1 MPSKATPV
9 ILEQQVVTNTKE
21 DEQEEEVVGD
31 EGNDDQHEQPEG
43 GEDDE
48 EKKDDDEAE
57 LDDEGLVGT
66 AKGKSAVTANLSNNS
81 STLPTLPVLGML
93 GIVVTGTSTN
103 DNTIL
108 TTTIGGNL
116 DTIGA
121 PVGLHQ
127 QPIDSTTSPP
137 ASTVKL
143 KKKKGM

>member
-1 MPSKATPV
+1 MGPKKCFFPV
-9 ILEQQVVTNTKE
+9 WWVKFN
-21 DEQEEEVVGD
+21 
-31 EGNDDQHEQPEG
+31 EQPEG
-43 GEDDE
+43 EGEDDE

-57 LDDEGLVGT
+57 LDDEGLLGT
-66 AKGKSAVTANLSNNS
+66 ARGKSAVTANLSNNS
-81 STLPTLPVLGML
+81 STLPTLPLLGML

-121 PVGLHQ
+121 PVGVLHQ
-127 QPIDSTTSPP
+127 QPTNTTTSPP